1 LETHVL
7 TLTII
12 QILQVLLNVVWWVI
26 VIQFVL
32 SLLVA
37 FNVVN
42 MQSNFVRSLYY
53 GLDRLTEPM
62 YRPIRRVLPQTGGID
77 FAPAVVLILIA
88 IVTIILNNVAVSVA
102 TGTVRGAGAPRAL
115 RVRRAA

>member
-1 LETHVL
+1 ML
-7 TLTII
+7 TLV

-42 MQSNFVRSLYY
+42 MQSNFVRSLYQ
-53 GLDRLTEPM
+53 GLDRLTEPL
-62 YRPIRRVLPQTGGID
+62 YRPLRRILPQAGGID
-77 FAPAVVLILIA
+77 FAPAVVLIAIA
-88 IVTIILNNVAVSVA
+88 ILTIILNNVEASVMMGAV
-102 TGTVRGAGAPRAL
+102 
-115 RVRRAA
+115 

>member
-1 LETHVL
+1 ML

-12 QILQVLLNVVWWVI
+12 QILQVLLNVVWWII

-32 SLLVA
+32 SLLIA

-42 MQSNFVRSLYY
+42 TSNNFVRSLYT

-62 YRPIRRVLPQTGGID
+62 YRPIRRILPAMSGID
-77 FAPAVVLILIA
+77 FAPAIVLIALA
-88 IVTIILNNVAVSVA
+88 ILNIILNNIAVS
-102 TGTVRGAGAPRAL
+102 TVSAGM
-115 RVRRAA
+115 V